1 MCRRFLLLLGLV
13 LGVLL
18 SSRGQEALRPDG
30 SAPTPAADTVLPR
43 NTGGIVVDRNLN
55 TFTWLGRA
63 LVDTT
68 VAGIHATAREQ
79 YNATVV
85 QLESDPSHTLQ
96 SNQQQAAVGLAVPLD
111 GTVAA
116 ALHWNSFIFTDSR
129 GVGLSSAS
137 SHAVLG
143 GLQYSPI
150 PFLTLSPMAGYRW
163 DNQSGL
169 RDRGPAY
176 QLAAAIVPHDVDGY
190 LVNAAAQY
198 REDRLDPRRL
208 ENHFLQMGFQKAFTP
223 ETRDSL
229 QVGFY
234 RFRREFYA
242 PDSSIESRQENLF
255 QLANVL
261 SYDLAPTLGTSLFFS
276 LSSRGLSK
284 ILLYNTT
291 PRPIGAFNTSVDEF
305 LIDTYLEGTWRSLS
319 GRSSAAVRFGYSER
333 DELHGVL
340 STPGVSSGPLLSEQT
355 QQEESKNNLSRRT
368 TLAGRLDAPISW
380 SDRVLIAA
388 SASLLRYDTPSE
400 LNHEDRDELLI
411 AASLGTA
418 HHVSSFLDVGVTL
431 EGTLSHLVYLL
442 SDRSANNNIN
452 RVLRLTPR
460 TWYRPAPFLST
471 MNGFEVLASYTVYDF
486 EQEAT
491 LVKSFSYRQFGWMD
505 STSLELTHRV
515 GLDFFA
521 YFKLYERG
529 QLRWSEF
536 TERTENSYADRNF
549 MVQARFRPEAGLLF
563 AVGLRFFSQLR
574 YTYGTAGK
582 VLDSYIRSIGP
593 TCALLWSPGL
603 HSQIAMRGWY
613 ENRRQSDGTLRGLTT
628 MTLTLLL
635 NL

>member
-1 MCRRFLLLLGLV
+1 MCRRFPLLLCLAVGVV
-13 LGVLL
+13 LHT
-18 SSRGQEALRPDG
+18 RGQEELRPDV
-30 SAPTPAADTVLPR
+30 SPQAADSLPPR
-43 NTGGIVVDRNLN
+43 NTAGIAVDRNLN

-96 SNQQQAAVGLAVPLD
+96 SNQQQAAVTLSVPLA
-111 GTVAA
+111 GTLAA
-116 ALHWNSFIFTDSR
+116 AAQWNSFIFTDSR
-129 GVGLSSAS
+129 GVGLSEAS

-143 GLQYSPI
+143 GIQYAPV
-150 PFLTLSPMAGYRW
+150 PFLTFSPMAGYRW
-163 DNQSGL
+163 DNQTGL
-169 RDRGPAY
+169 RDRGTAF
-176 QLAAAIVPHDVDGY
+176 QLGAVLSPRDFDGY

-208 ENHFLQMGFQKAFTP
+208 ENHFLQLGFQKAFTP

-229 QVGFY
+229 QLGFY

-255 QLANVL
+255 QLANLL
-261 SYDLAPTLGTSLFFS
+261 SYDVAQTLETSLFFG

-284 ILLYNTT
+284 VLLYGSL

-305 LIDTYLEGTWRSLS
+305 LLDTYLEGNWHSET
-319 GRSSAAVRFGYSER
+319 GRSSAGIRFGYSER

-340 STPGVSSGPLLSEQT
+340 STPGQASGPLLSEQT

-368 TLAGRLDAPISW
+368 MLAGRLDLPLSW
-380 SDRVLIAA
+380 SDRVTAAA

-411 AASLGTA
+411 AASLGTT
-418 HHVSSFLDVGVTL
+418 HHISSFLDLGVTL

-460 TWYRPAPFLST
+460 TLYRPAPFLAT
-471 MNGFEVLASYTVYDF
+471 MNAFEVLASYTVYDF

-505 STSLELTHRV
+505 STSIEVTHRV

-521 YFKLYERG
+521 YLKLYERG
-529 QLRWSEF
+529 QLRWTEF
-536 TERTENSYADRNF
+536 TERTENSYVDRNF
-549 MVQARFRPEAGLLF
+549 MVQARYMPERGVLF
-563 AVGLRFFSQLR
+563 ALGLRFFSQSR
-574 YTYGTAGK
+574 FTYGPAGK
-582 VLDSYIRSIGP
+582 VPDSYLRSIGP
-593 TCALLWSPGL
+593 TCAILWSPGS

-613 ENRRQSDGTLRGLTT
+613 ENRRQSDGTSRGLTT